1 MSDGAVDD
9 GGAWDVEICLGQR
22 RYYKRDASLIAA
34 NVWLPTQTPMVLVV
48 AAAPGVCGEART
60 SSFLGFEPA

>member
-22 RYYKRDASLIAA
+22 RYYKRDASLMAA
-34 NVWLPTQTPMVLVV
+34 NVWLQLRECGISC
-48 AAAPGVCGEART
+48 AAAPGSEIR
-60 SSFLGFEPA
+60 